1 MTTKGKQDAARQD
14 RSEWKTAGTIICLK
28 RTTHRHAAP
37 PAFAA
42 SLHRRVAASLLILML
57 AFCLLITGGLARQKG
72 EDRSALAAA
81 GFPKLTEDYL
91 NDLYSRHPTAA
102 AASGLHAWDG
112 LLEDFSSAAISDE
125 IAAIKK
131 FQARLQKI
139 PPLELGLSD
148 IFDYQILASN
158 MQSRLLELERIKSF
172 ERNPGVYNDV
182 LSGALVQVASFEY
195 APLDSRLRHIIAKE
209 KLVPRLL
216 DAAAAN
222 VRNAP
227 AVYLKVAIES
237 CKGTL
242 DFVQSDLPK
251 AFAPV
256 KDAKLQADFKK
267 STRLASEALAKYLKR
282 LRETK
287 PDPAATFAIGRENYE
302 AKLRYDEGIDI
313 PVDTLLKIANRE
325 LTRTQEEFR
334 KTAAR
339 IDAKRD
345 AQAVWAD
352 IQRDHPKAGTLVQE
366 AGKQLDELVKF
377 ITEKQ
382 IVTLPTD
389 QKPLVAATP
398 DFMRWSTASMSTPG
412 AFERG
417 SVRARYLITDVD
429 PKWTEQQKEE
439 YLGSINYPQLWTTS
453 IHEAYP
459 GHFVQGM
466 YLRQVASPVRKS
478 WAIAPGSFVEGW
490 AHYTE
495 QMMFEEGFGNDDPK
509 LKMGQLADALL
520 RLCRFVVGI
529 REHTDGM
536 TVEQATRFFMDN
548 AYMGETPSRIE
559 AERGTFDPTYLVY
572 TVGKLAMLKL
582 RDDYRRYRGKEFSLQ
597 EFHDK
602 ILANGNAP
610 LWVHRQLLM
619 PGDKGKLLE

>member
-1 MTTKGKQDAARQD
+1 M
-14 RSEWKTAGTIICLK
+14 
-28 RTTHRHAAP
+28 
-37 PAFAA
+37 
-42 SLHRRVAASLLILML
+42 
-57 AFCLLITGGLARQKG
+57 QKG
-72 EDRSALAAA
+72 ENKSAQAAA
-81 GFPKLTEDYL
+81 GFPQLAEEYL
-91 NDLYSRHPTAA
+91 LDLYARHPTVA

-112 LLEDFSSAAISDE
+112 QLEDFSAAAINDE
-125 IAAIKK
+125 VTAIKK

-139 PPLELGLSD
+139 PAIELGLSD
-148 IFDYQILASN
+148 ILDYQILASN
-158 MQSRLLELERIKSF
+158 MQSRLLELERVRSF
-172 ERNPGVYNDV
+172 EHNPAIYNDV
-182 LSGALVQVASFEY
+182 LSGALLQVASFEY

-209 KLVPRLL
+209 RLVPRLL
-216 DAAAAN
+216 DAARAN
-222 VRNAP
+222 VRDVP
-227 AVYLKVAIES
+227 AVYLKVAVES
-237 CKGTL
+237 FKGTL
-242 DFVQSDLPK
+242 DFVQDDLPK

-256 KDAKLQADFKK
+256 RDAALQAEFKK
-267 STRLASEALAKYLKR
+267 ATKAAGDALARYLKH
-282 LRETK
+282 LQSIK

-313 PVDTLLKIANRE
+313 PVDALLKIAYRE
-325 LTRTQEEFR
+325 VARAQDEFR

-339 IDAKRD
+339 IDPKRD
-345 AQAVWAD
+345 TQAVWAD

-366 AGKQLDELVKF
+366 ASRQLDALVKF

-382 IVTLPTD
+382 IVTLPTE
-389 QKPLVAATP
+389 QRPLVTATP
-398 DFMRWSTASMSTPG
+398 AFMRWSTASMWTPG
-412 AFERG
+412 ASERG
-417 SVRARYLITDVD
+417 PVVARYLITDVD
-429 PKWTEQQKEE
+429 PAWTEKQKEE
-439 YLGSINYPQLWTTS
+439 YLASINYEQLWTTS

-459 GHFVQGM
+459 GHYVQAM
-466 YLRQVASPVRKS
+466 YLRQVASPVRKT

-495 QMMFEEGFGNDDPK
+495 QMMLEAGFGNDDPK

-536 TVEQATRFFMDN
+536 TVEQATRYFMEN

-572 TVGKLAMLKL
+572 TVGKLAILKL

-602 ILANGNAP
+602 LLQNGNAP